1 MATKKP
7 SSGPSGPSAEELY
20 RQARERWQQ
29 AVDLSLY
36 DDPAAIR
43 GTTGL
48 LQKAIRQEPDHV
60 KATALLS
67 DLLAALT
74 AYEEAAALV
83 LKLRALEPEAEEHRR
98 RAELLSLPNGKEK
111 RAEIMRHLAIKWQSS
126 ADW

>member
-1 MATKKP
+1 MATKKS
-7 SSGPSGPSAEELY
+7 SSGPSPEELY

-29 AVDLSLY
+29 AVDLGLY

-48 LQKAIRQEPDHV
+48 LQKAIRQDPEHV
-60 KATALLS
+60 RAMALLS

-83 LKLRALEPEAEEHRR
+83 VKLRTLEPDAEGHRR
-98 RAELLSLPNGKEK
+98 RAELLALPNGKEK
-111 RAEIMRHLAIKWQSS
+111 RAEIMRHLAVKWQGTD
-126 ADW
+126 DW

>member
-1 MATKKP
+1 MAKKNP
-7 SSGPSGPSAEELY
+7 SPGPSAEALY

-29 AVDLSLY
+29 AVDLGLE
-36 DDPAAIR
+36 DDSAAIR

-48 LQKAIRQEPDHV
+48 LQKAVRQDPEHV
-60 KATALLS
+60 KSLALLS

-98 RAELLSLPNGKEK
+98 RAELLSLPGGKAK
-111 RAEIMRHLAIKWQSS
+111 RSEIMKHLAVKWQATS
-126 ADW
+126 DW

>member
-7 SSGPSGPSAEELY
+7 ESGPSAEELY

-29 AVDLSLY
+29 AVDLDLY

-48 LQKAIRQEPDHV
+48 LQKAVRQDPKHV
-60 KATALLS
+60 KAMALLS

-83 LKLRALEPEAEEHRR
+83 VKLRALEPDTEEHRK
-98 RAELLSLPNGKEK
+98 RAELLALPNGKEK
-111 RAEIMRHLAIKWQSS
+111 RAEIMGYLAVKWQGT